1 VPLKVRLLF
10 QDGEQLHVEVDYHL
24 ELVKALH
31 DVQDGL
37 LLFQGNIDIAD
48 PLKPVIAVVRNEL
61 IKLLLE
67 QACLVSEVC
76 PHILV
81 EVLTKDLLDTFLID
95 HDLLLDLR
103 GPCDVVRH
111 SWEISQ
117 AREDVALLILAL
129 AEELLFE
136 RLDVLA
142 DLLKDLV
149 LVLFDGNSDPRP
161 LEEWLEEGEDLE
173 HLVGISCGGKLVL
186 KGQCDLRLYL
196 VDLVVIVS
204 FGRIENVLALL
215 RNVQHV
221 DSEEVVVSLVDV
233 A

>member
-31 DVQDGL
+31 NVQDSL
-37 LLFQGNIDIAD
+37 LFFQGNIDVAD
-48 PLKPVIAVVRNEL
+48 PLKPVIAVVLNEL
-61 IKLLLE
+61 IQFLLKQGSL
-67 QACLVSEVC
+67 LSEVC

-95 HDLLLDLR
+95 YDLLLDLR
-103 GPCDVVRH
+103 GPCDVIRH
-111 SWEISQ
+111 CWEISQ
-117 AREDVALLILAL
+117 AREDVALLIFAL
-129 AEELLFE
+129 AEEFLFE

-161 LEEWLEEGEDLE
+161 LE
-173 HLVGISCGGKLVL
+173 
-186 KGQCDLRLYL
+186 
-196 VDLVVIVS
+196 
-204 FGRIENVLALL
+204 
-215 RNVQHV
+215 
-221 DSEEVVVSLVDV
+221 
-233 A
+233 